1 MPAAVRYGLRLLVIG
16 IGVGVIAGTVVAA
29 WESHLKQTPGTP
41 ASGTPASAS
50 VLPRLALQT
59 AKSGSDLKQPLPL
72 RQVMQPL
79 QDQLKQLAEQ
89 QKDLKPEVFLVD
101 LDTGDYATYRGSQPL
116 PAASLIKIPI
126 LAALF
131 YEVDAGRVRL
141 DEKLVMRK
149 NLIASEAGG
158 MQYEPVGSKYSVLET
173 ATEMIRISDNTA
185 TNLLIDRLGGPQ
197 ALNRLFRRW
206 GLTATKVNNLL
217 ADLDGTN
224 LTSPEDLVRVLAL
237 VEKGTLLSGRSRDR
251 FLSILRTTET
261 NTLLNKGLKPE
272 AQIAHKTGDIAISV
286 GDAGLIDMPSGKRY
300 LMAAMVKRPWN
311 DLRANELIR
320 QMSKTAYQY
329 LEQITPPAA
338 TAAAAPASNPPA
350 TPNR

>member
-1 MPAAVRYGLRLLVIG
+1 MPTVVRYGLRLLVVG
-16 IGVGVIAGTVVAA
+16 IGVGVIAGTLVAA
-29 WESHLKQTPGTP
+29 WESHLRLTPGAAQAT
-41 ASGTPASAS
+41 AS
-50 VLPRLALQT
+50 VLPRLAAQAT
-59 AKSGSDLKQPLPL
+59 ANSGDLKQPLPL
-72 RQVMQPL
+72 GKVIKPL
-79 QDQLKQLAEQ
+79 QEEFRQLAEKQ
-89 QKDLKPEVFLVD
+89 SKDLKAEVFLVD
-101 LDTGDYATYRGSQPL
+101 LDSGDYATYRGSQAL

-149 NLIASEAGG
+149 DLIASNAGG

-185 TNLLIDRLGGPQ
+185 TNLLIDRLGGPE
-197 ALNRLFRRW
+197 ALNRMFRRW
-206 GLTATKVNNLL
+206 GLKSTEIKNLL
-217 ADLDGTN
+217 ADLEGTN

-237 VEKGTLLSGRSRDR
+237 VEKGILLSGRSRDR

-272 AQIAHKTGDIAISV
+272 AKIAHKTGDIASSV

-300 LMAAMVKRPWN
+300 LMAAMVQRPWN

-320 QMSKTAYQY
+320 QMSKAAYQY
-329 LEQITPPAA
+329 LEQITPPV
-338 TAAAAPASNPPA
+338 AAPASNPPA